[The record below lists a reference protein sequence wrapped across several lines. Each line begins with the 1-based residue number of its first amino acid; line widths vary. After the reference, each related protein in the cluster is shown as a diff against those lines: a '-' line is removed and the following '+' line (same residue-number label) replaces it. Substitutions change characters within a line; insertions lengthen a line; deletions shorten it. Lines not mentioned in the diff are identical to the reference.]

1 LLGVY
6 VESRWKVLIMGSG
19 ANIFVEKRIWEKKPK
34 TKAREKCEEE

>member
-1 LLGVY
+1 
-6 VESRWKVLIMGSG
+6 MGSG